1 MRKLE
6 NEKIRELGNVGI
18 SKLEKLLEFI
28 VFLLSLR
35 SVKHH

>member
-1 MRKLE
+1 MRKLG
-6 NEKIRELGNVGI
+6 NEKIRRLGNVGI

>member
-1 MRKLE
+1 
-6 NEKIRELGNVGI
+6 VGI

>member
-6 NEKIRELGNVGI
+6 NVGI
-18 SKLEKLLEFI
+18 RKLEKLLEFI